1 MTAFLNALLNPF
13 NVFFIVCILVY
24 FFAASLALRKQYQTQ
39 IVSSKNTKL
48 ISSAPSILTSIG
60 VLGTFV
66 GIFLGLLQFQV
77 EDIDKSVPL
86 LLRGLK
92 TAFLT
97 SVVGLTMSIIF
108 RMCIALSANRFERKS
123 VSESPLDALNLIS
136 SSIEKQTSA
145 LVGNEDQSVLS
156 QLKNMRTDLRDQ
168 SDLTQK
174 YIKSGFESQIIAFQS
189 FAEKMAENNSQAL
202 IEALEKVIQDFNENL
217 TEQFGQNFAQ
227 LNTAVGNLLEWQE
240 RYKKHIETMEDA
252 IAKAVLGI
260 GETQLA
266 LKAIEESA
274 QNIPVTMSSLD
285 NTVKL
290 AATSIGAVGGLLTA
304 VDGLGKKA
312 GEALPVIEDNLDSI
326 TSTLKS
332 AAENQA
338 KILTDTNDEMN
349 ASMSETLNA
358 MQDNMQKNFE
368 AFDQQMQDELQRSLQ
383 LMGQNL
389 AAISEKMTSDYEQ
402 FADAAKRVIEASGGF

>member
-1 MTAFLNALLNPF
+1 
-13 NVFFIVCILVY
+13 
-24 FFAASLALRKQYQTQ
+24 
-39 IVSSKNTKL
+39 
-48 ISSAPSILTSIG
+48 
-60 VLGTFV
+60 
-66 GIFLGLLQFQV
+66 
-77 EDIDKSVPL
+77 
-86 LLRGLK
+86 
-92 TAFLT
+92 
-97 SVVGLTMSIIF
+97 MSIIF

-312 GEALPVIEDNLDSI
+312 GEALPVIGDNLDSI